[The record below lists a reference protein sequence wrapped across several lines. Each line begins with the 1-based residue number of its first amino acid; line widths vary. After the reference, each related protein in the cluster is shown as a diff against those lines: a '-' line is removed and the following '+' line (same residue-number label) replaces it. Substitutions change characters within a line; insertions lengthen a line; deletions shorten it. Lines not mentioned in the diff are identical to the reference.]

1 MPGIS
6 LIGKTALIT
15 GAGSGIGKACV
26 QEFAAAGARVIA
38 VDRDEISLAKLASGQ
53 ITTVVADLSDPERF
67 FPENLQVDILINNAG
82 VQHVAPIEEFPIEQ
96 ADFML
101 SLMLRTPFYLTQ
113 KALPHMYQ
121 QGWGRIIGIS
131 SIHGHVASAFKSI
144 YVTTKHGLEDYIR
157 QSL

>member
-26 QEFAAAGARVIA
+26 QEFAAAGAKVIA
-38 VDRDEISLAKLASGQ
+38 VDRDEIALAKLASGQ
-53 ITTVVADLSDPERF
+53 ITTVVADLSDPDRF
-67 FPENLQVDILINNAG
+67 FPDNLAVDILINNAG
-82 VQHVAPIEEFPIEQ
+82 VQHVSPIEEFPIAQ

-113 KALPHMYQ
+113 NVSFQ
-121 QGWGRIIGIS
+121 II
-131 SIHGHVASAFKSI
+131 
-144 YVTTKHGLEDYIR
+144 
-157 QSL
+157 